1 MRTGARILI
10 FALIGVYAVVCL
22 VWLVRVHFRT
32 LKEGEYVFVL
42 TPQVPSAGF
51 VLNPKTIPFT
61 PTAHT
66 TPHYQSNQLKISYQ
80 RAQMSNEIT
89 TPILYLNS
97 RQQMRSIGGGTV
109 LAQAQ
114 NSQNTSATPVK
125 ELSATIALPS
135 AIMPLYTKNTG
146 GSGDIAVHRANVS
159 GLRRDGFIDDPNPS
173 TPADPLVNENGFID
187 DPDPNSP
194 ADPLVNT
201 PIGAVPI
208 LLIGLLIGLYTYKI
222 RNLYGK

>member
-1 MRTGARILI
+1 MKTGARILI

-42 TPQVPSAGF
+42 TPQVPNTGF
-51 VLNPKTIPFT
+51 VLTPKPTPFIQT
-61 PTAHT
+61 THT
-66 TPHYQSNQLKISYQ
+66 TPRFQPNQLKISHQ
-80 RAQMSNEIT
+80 RTQTTNEIA
-89 TPILYLNS
+89 TPILYMNS
-97 RQQMRSIGGGTV
+97 RQQMRSIGGGIV

-135 AIMPLYTKNTG
+135 AIMPLYAKNTG
-146 GSGDIAVHRANVS
+146 GFGDIAVHRASVS

-187 DPDPNSP
+187 DPDPNTP

-222 RNLYGK
+222 RDLYGK